1 MNVNMVIYIKKIF
14 FYGYKYLFI
23 EKSLYNKKKK
33 SYPFSIKIKNQL
45 FKLYIYIM

>member
-1 MNVNMVIYIKKIF
+1 MVIYIKKIF

-33 SYPFSIKIKNQL
+33 VTLFQL
-45 FKLYIYIM
+45 K